1 MRLSNQTI
9 SYVERRTS
17 GGTRRGR
24 LATGPRGATIRGRG
38 GSVGN
43 AAGLMVWIVTNTPS
57 GRGLPCLQH
66 ADPALRIRVD

>member
-9 SYVERRTS
+9 RS

-24 LATGPRGATIRGRG
+24 LATGPQGATIRRRG

-43 AAGLMVWIVTNTPS
+43 AAGLMVWIVRNTPS
-57 GRGLPCLQH
+57 DRGLPCLQH
-66 ADPALRIRVD
+66 ADPTLRIRVD